1 MLRGVWG
8 WLADWHVPRF
18 SLEGLSGSVQDA
30 LAGFL
35 VRTTLG
41 RFVRSREEGGADGM
55 HLHDLE
61 VDTDAVNALMP
72 LSVPTMESGRANEM
86 TIKMPWSNVYSGRID
101 VNIRGVHAVFR
112 MPESLDEAMLVSSFA
127 RASIARESLGTSYV
141 EMAQTLPEAERDA
154 LEKTLEHIG
163 VRAQR
168 DASGEATHEPHIT
181 GAYVDS
187 DAPTPLAALLGAM
200 GGALVQRLH
209 VCIDELEIEL
219 QHDGRALVFLVPR
232 VELGAEAHALALA
245 PIKVLLR
252 GDTSHAIAATT
263 KETHIALDTNT
274 VHVPPVRIAVA
285 PSDVVY
291 LAAFAQT
298 LAPGE
303 GDSGLSWNLAVE
315 SVRGSLAYEEGH
327 TAFLHAL
334 ETDKAIH
341 QAHVCVDV
349 HDIRV
354 RTGAAV
360 ECIVK
365 TATITHVDA
374 TKHVVLASLDGPPG
388 EAEEPALEWPLG
400 RLPTWAPTNTHAIRA
415 HLAPD
420 TRTIELG
427 SILLHADPKPLYRL
441 LPIWN
446 AIESSR
452 PLSDSIYSDC
462 DEDVQVRASCGAV
475 RVTVPLAPHD
485 LLLDAR
491 RVQVRSDACGLHVAL
506 GDASL
511 ADTALR
517 RIVHTTGATVH
528 VKDQVRLALGRV
540 CFAADRN
547 CIETLSSAASIP
559 IPESSEP
566 ALPLD
571 IAVDSVDAELLMDEK
586 TLKMRASALQTRTV
600 PSLHAEVGSL
610 QIDGQHT
617 WVEAMGAEHPILAID
632 LVEPSPWADLREV
645 CVVVN
650 DCRLLMPRNVLEW
663 AAELQDLLSPL
674 SSTPSRGRTRIS
686 CVLRSIQVVATDGTK
701 ACGCTLDVVS
711 VQMQQDITTSAS
723 VQFGEAALVLHGDE
737 AVPLGHIRDVHIDA
751 SVADASTV
759 DVLHARLGLAVSAEM
774 LLDVQHIFEAY
785 VPKKEPTSGMQE
797 TTQTTSLDTDPVQD
811 YSSEL
816 ADVEQD
822 AFCEPVATSLDELPA
837 PHTAPAHR
845 LSPRPEHDA
854 FPQNISRALLEED
867 DIQIHLLNGA
877 TIAPKRAYYETT
889 RPVSRYERGAWHISL
904 RDFQCTLDLLPEHS
918 LRSSPALSSAPS
930 STHFPMLNFS
940 RTPKPARRP
949 FVVVHARVQGVHDLY
964 MNQPLLT
971 RTEVVVHELEI
982 LDECPTSTWHTF
994 LARDT
999 SLRDPHAHIGPLAC
1013 ILLHSMAAAEHPDVR
1028 VKARVAPLRL
1038 YIDQDV
1044 KDFLESFGE
1053 RLAQGDSAAGSSTP
1067 FIRYAEILPVHL
1079 KLDYKPKRIDYNGL
1093 QQGSSSELINLF
1105 HFDASVMVLRCAT
1118 VHGLHGWAH
1127 LFRVLDRIW
1136 APDVRANQ
1144 IADVVAGI
1152 APVRTVVNLGAGLVD
1167 LVLLPVEQYQSDG
1180 NLVRGLHR
1188 GASGLVQA
1196 AALETLRIGAQIS
1209 AGTQVLLERAEHM
1222 LGGDVAVPLEG
1233 ETLEASQ
1240 VFVPDRVSVNADA
1253 PRDMPDAARQA
1264 WHGLHHGVQSASR
1277 TILAVPRHDTAS
1289 DGRSVVRA
1297 IPVAMLQG
1305 ATGATD
1311 ASRRLF
1317 VGMQTA
1323 LDPQVA
1329 SATERK
1335 YKRRDASR

>member
-1 MLRGVWG
+1 MLRGVRG

-18 SLEGLSGSVQDA
+18 SLDGISGSVQDA
-30 LAGFL
+30 LVGFL

-41 RFVRSREEGGADGM
+41 RFVRSREERGADGM
-55 HLHDLE
+55 HLHGLE
-61 VDTDAVNALMP
+61 VDTDAINALMP
-72 LSVPTMESGRANEM
+72 LSVPAMESGRADEM
-86 TIKMPWSNVYSGRID
+86 EIKMPWSNVYSGRID

-127 RASIARESLGTSYV
+127 RASIARESLGASYV

-168 DASGEATHEPHIT
+168 DASSDAAHEPHIT

-187 DAPTPLAALLGAM
+187 DAQTPLAALLGAM
-200 GGALVQRLH
+200 GGALMQRLH

-219 QHDGRALVFLVPR
+219 QHDGRALVLIVPR
-232 VELGAEAHALALA
+232 VELGAETHTLDLA
-245 PIKVLLR
+245 PIKVIVR
-252 GDTSHAIAATT
+252 GNTSHEIAKTT
-263 KETHIALDTNT
+263 KETRVTLDTNT

-298 LAPGE
+298 LAPGD
-303 GDSGLSWNLAVE
+303 GDSGLSWNVAVE
-315 SVRGSLAYEEGH
+315 SIHGYLAYEEEC
-327 TAFLHAL
+327 TAFQHAL
-334 ETDKAIH
+334 ETDKAIR
-341 QAHVCVDV
+341 QAHVRVDV
-349 HDIRV
+349 HDIII
-354 RTGAAV
+354 RTGAV
-360 ECIVK
+360 RECLVR
-365 TATITHVDA
+365 TAMVAHVDA
-374 TKHVVLASLDGPPG
+374 TKHVVLASLDGPQDG
-388 EAEEPALEWPLG
+388 AEEPAHEWPLG
-400 RLPTWAPTNTHAIRA
+400 RLPTWAPTNSHAVRA

-462 DEDVQVRASCGAV
+462 DEDIQVRASCSAV
-475 RVTVPLAPHD
+475 RVTVPLVPYD

-491 RVQVRSDACGLHVAL
+491 RVQVRSDARGLHVAL

-511 ADTALR
+511 ADAALR

-528 VKDQVRLALGRV
+528 IKDQARLALGRI
-540 CFAADRN
+540 CLAADHK
-547 CIETLSSAASIP
+547 CIETLSSAASIQ

-566 ALPLD
+566 VLPLD
-571 IAVDSVDAELLMDEK
+571 IAVDSVDAELLMDKK
-586 TLKMRASALQTRTV
+586 TLKVRASALQARTL

-610 QIDGQHT
+610 QIDGEHT
-617 WVEAMGAEHPILAID
+617 WVEAMGAEHPMLAID
-632 LVEPSPWADLREV
+632 LVEPSPGADLREA

-650 DCRLLMPRNVLEW
+650 DCRLLVPRNVLDW
-663 AAELQDLLSPL
+663 AAELQVLLSPL
-674 SSTPSRGRTRIS
+674 SSTPSRERTRVS
-686 CVLRSIQVVATDGTK
+686 CVLRSIQFVGADDTK

-711 VQMQQDITTSAS
+711 VQMQQDGVTSAS

-737 AVPLGHIRDVHIDA
+737 AVPLGHIRDVHINA
-751 SVADASTV
+751 SVGDASTV
-759 DVLHARLGLAVSAEM
+759 DVLHARLGLAASAEM

-785 VPKKEPTSGMQE
+785 VPKKETTPGVQE
-797 TTQTTSLDTDPVQD
+797 TPQTTSLDTDPVQD

-837 PHTAPAHR
+837 PHAAPAYR
-845 LSPRPEHDA
+845 MSPRPGHDT
-854 FPQNISRALLEED
+854 FPQNISSALLEED
-867 DIQIHLLNGA
+867 DVEIHLLNGA

-889 RPVSRYERGAWHISL
+889 RPVSRYERGAWHMSL
-904 RDFQCTLDLLPEHS
+904 RDFQCTLDLLPEPS
-918 LRSSPALSSAPS
+918 LHSSPALSSAPS
-930 STHFPMLNFS
+930 STPFPMFNFS

-949 FVVVHARVQGVHDLY
+949 FVEIHARVQGAHDLY
-964 MNQPLLT
+964 MNQSLIT
-971 RTEVVVHELEI
+971 RTEIVVHELKI

-994 LARDT
+994 LERDT
-999 SLRDPHAHIGPLAC
+999 SLRDPHAHAGPLAR
-1013 ILLHSMAAAEHPDVR
+1013 ILLHSMAASEHPEVR

-1053 RLAQGDSAAGSSTP
+1053 RLAQGDSASASGTP
-1067 FIRYAEILPVHL
+1067 FIRYAEIFPVHL

-1105 HFDASVMVLRCAT
+1105 HFDASVMVLRRAT

-1253 PRDMPDAARQA
+1253 PRNMPDAARQA
-1264 WHGLHHGVQSASR
+1264 WRGLHHGVQSASR
-1277 TILAVPRHDTAS
+1277 TILAVPRRDTAS

-1297 IPVAMLQG
+1297 VPVAMLQG
-1305 ATGATD
+1305 AVGATD

-1317 VGMQTA
+1317 VGMQTT
-1323 LDPQVA
+1323 LDPHVA